1 MPTTI
6 DQFTL
11 TAIPL
16 EQYFND
22 TALGHATG
30 FLWQL
35 QQKYYLVTN
44 WHVLSGKDFFTQQNL
59 RADAG
64 RPNVLRA
71 LFQVPGMFDKQQWT
85 IPIRDEQDIP
95 LWLVHP
101 GSRVDIAVLPF
112 HIGHDAIIGLYPLN
126 VLADDPLAI
135 GIGMEVFVLGFPFK
149 IAPPAFPIWK
159 RGSIASEPEL
169 ARMTT
174 GYMHVDTASRPGM
187 SGAPVMRRSV
197 GTHFLTDGSVVMD
210 MGYKTKF
217 LGVYS
222 GRIPTDHPY
231 EAQVGLVWHAS
242 YINEIIAG
250 NVRDN

>member
-1 MPTTI
+1 MPAI

-16 EQYFND
+16 ELYFHD
-22 TALGHATG
+22 TPLGHATG
-30 FLWQL
+30 FLWQI
-35 QQKYYLVTN
+35 QNEYYLVTN
-44 WHVLSGKDFFTQQNL
+44 WHVLSAKDFFTLQNL
-59 RADAG
+59 RPDAG

-71 LFQVPGMFDKQQWT
+71 LFQFPGQFQKQEWRIPVRDK
-85 IPIRDEQDIP
+85 DDVP

-112 HIGHDAIIGLYPLN
+112 PVGPDAIVGLYPLN
-126 VLADDPLAI
+126 VLADEPLVI
-135 GIGMEVFVLGFPFK
+135 GIGMEVFILGFPFK
-149 IAPPAFPIWK
+149 ITPPAFPIWK

-169 ARMTT
+169 ARMSG

-187 SGAPVMRRSV
+187 SGAPVIRRSV
-197 GTHFLTDGSVVMD
+197 GTHFLTDGSSTITD
-210 MGYKTKF
+210 YKYKTKF

-231 EAQVGLVWHAS
+231 EAQIGLVWHAS

-250 NVRDN
+250 NMRDA